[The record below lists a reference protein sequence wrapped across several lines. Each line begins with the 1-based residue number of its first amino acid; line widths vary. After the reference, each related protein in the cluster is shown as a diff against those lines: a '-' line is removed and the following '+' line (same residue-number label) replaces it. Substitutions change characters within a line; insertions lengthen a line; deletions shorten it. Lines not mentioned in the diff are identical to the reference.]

1 MGVVSGGVGM
11 KARWIRG
18 LESAGVGDERWQIEE
33 EVTMGVEGSEGV
45 GGAWAAQTV

>member
-1 MGVVSGGVGM
+1 MVSGGVGM

-18 LESAGVGDERWQIEE
+18 LESAGVGVDRGGGSRNGG
-33 EVTMGVEGSEGV
+33 VTIGVQGSERV